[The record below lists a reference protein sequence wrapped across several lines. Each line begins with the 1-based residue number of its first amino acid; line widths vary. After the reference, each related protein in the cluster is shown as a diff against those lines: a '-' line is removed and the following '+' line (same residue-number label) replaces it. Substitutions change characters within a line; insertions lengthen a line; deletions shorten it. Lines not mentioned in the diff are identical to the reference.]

1 MKIMKKLFV
10 SVPMK
15 GRTKEDIK
23 NSIECMH
30 KIAEIAFGEELELI
44 DSYIED
50 TPPANIKLSIWYLG
64 KSIELLSQADYFIGI
79 NDHHYPGCQAEFFV
93 AKNYGIKLLMLDTFQ
108 YEFFKDIREY
118 YLYDECEPIKGC

>member
-1 MKIMKKLFV
+1 MKKLFV
-10 SVPMK
+10 SVPMR
-15 GRTKEDIK
+15 GRTKEAIK

-79 NDHHYPGCQAEFFV
+79 NDLHYSGCQAEFFV
-93 AKNYGIKLLMLDTFQ
+93 AKNYGIKFLVLDTFQ

-118 YLYDECEPIKGC
+118 YRYGECEPVKGC

>member
-1 MKIMKKLFV
+1 MKKLFV

-15 GRTKEDIK
+15 GRTKEAIK
-23 NSIECMH
+23 NSIECMY

-50 TPPANIKLSIWYLG
+50 TPPENIKLSIWYLG

-79 NDHHYPGCQAEFFV
+79 NDLHYLGCQAEFFV
-93 AKNYGIKLLMLDTFQ
+93 AKNYGIKFLVLDTFQ
-108 YEFFKDIREY
+108 YEFFKDIY
-118 YLYDECEPIKGC
+118 YRYGECEPIKGC

>member
-1 MKIMKKLFV
+1 MKKLFV

-15 GRTKEDIK
+15 GRTKEAIK
-23 NSIECMH
+23 NSIECMY

-50 TPPANIKLSIWYLG
+50 TPPANIKLSIWHLG

-79 NDHHYPGCQAEFFV
+79 NDLHYPECQAEFFV
-93 AKNYGIKLLMLDTFQ
+93 AKNYGIKFLVLDTFQ
-108 YEFFKDIREY
+108 YEFFNDIREY
-118 YLYDECEPIKGC
+118 YRYGECEPINGC